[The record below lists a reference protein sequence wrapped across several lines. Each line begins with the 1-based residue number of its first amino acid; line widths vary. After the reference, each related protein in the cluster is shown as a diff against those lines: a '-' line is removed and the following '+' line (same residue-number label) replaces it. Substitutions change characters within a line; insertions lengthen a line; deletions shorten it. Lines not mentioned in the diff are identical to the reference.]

1 MKSVALFSFS
11 LFSLFA
17 STAWT
22 APAPAPVP
30 APVEEQEQRDFQR
43 PVIQVDPVVTIP
55 LRLLDQHGNYT
66 QTLEPRASDP
76 DNAQFTF
83 PIGGRDGE
91 EAPYMV
97 CSKIPR
103 ARADCVVRVWF
114 DSHGPDEEGR
124 PVDGDGLYSEP
135 SDIVFAPDDADDEE
149 SEPCVT
155 LGVDSGDGKGEKGLM
170 VRKIDVNCP

>member
-1 MKSVALFSFS
+1 MKSAALFSF
-11 LFSLFA
+11 FSLFA
-17 STAWT
+17 SAWT
-22 APAPAPVP
+22 APAP
-30 APVEEQEQRDFQR
+30 VEERGFQK
-43 PVIQVDPVVTIP
+43 PVQVDPVVTIP
-55 LRLLDQHGNYT
+55 LRLLDQRGNYT
-66 QTLEPRASDP
+66 RTLEPRASEP
-76 DNAQFTF
+76 TAQFTF
-83 PIGGRDGE
+83 PVGGDS

-135 SDIVFAPDDADDEE
+135 SDIVFDPDDAEDEE

-155 LGVDSGDGKGEKGLM
+155 LGVDSGDGKGEQGLM

>member
-1 MKSVALFSFS
+1 MKSVAIFSF
-11 LFSLFA
+11 FSLFA
-17 STAWT
+17 ASAWT
-22 APAPAPVP
+22 APAPAPAP
-30 APVEEQEQRDFQR
+30 ASVVEEQLGFQK
-43 PVIQVDPVVTIP
+43 PVQVDPVVTIP

-76 DNAQFTF
+76 NAQYTF
-83 PIGGRDGE
+83 HDNE

-124 PVDGDGLYSEP
+124 PVEGDGIHSEP
-135 SDIVFAPDDADDEE
+135 SDIVFDPEDADDEE

-155 LGVDSGDGKGEKGLM
+155 LGVDSGDGRGEQGLM
-170 VRKIDVNCP
+170 VRKIDVHCP